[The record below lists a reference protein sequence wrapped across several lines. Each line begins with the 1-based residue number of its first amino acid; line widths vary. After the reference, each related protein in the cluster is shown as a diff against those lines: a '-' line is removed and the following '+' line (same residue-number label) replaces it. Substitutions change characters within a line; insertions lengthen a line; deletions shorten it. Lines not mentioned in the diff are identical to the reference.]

1 MKLEDFLFLIQD
13 EEARIEL
20 EIDDE
25 KDYQYHH
32 FWLSDFR
39 SSLDIAK
46 YYRDHEVRSFSFEPE
61 KERDAQ
67 IRIYIRQQINCGRGL
82 ESY

>member
-20 EIDDE
+20 EIYEDNE
-25 KDYQYHH
+25 EGYQYNH

-39 SSLDIAK
+39 SNIDVAK
-46 YYRDHEVRSFSFEPE
+46 YYRNYDVSSFSFDTE
-61 KERDAQ
+61 KERNAQ
-67 IRIYIRQQINCGRGL
+67 IRICIKPKL
-82 ESY
+82 